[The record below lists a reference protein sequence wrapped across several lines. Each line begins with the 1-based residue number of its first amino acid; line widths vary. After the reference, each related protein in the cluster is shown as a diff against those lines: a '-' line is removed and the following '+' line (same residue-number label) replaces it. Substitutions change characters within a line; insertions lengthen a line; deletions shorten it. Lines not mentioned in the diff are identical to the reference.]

1 LRVYE
6 LAKKLQLKNK
16 ELLVELKALGLE
28 VKSHMSTI
36 DSSIVGE
43 VIALLSRE
51 EKLKKITVSDNITP
65 KELSTKIGIDTSSLI
80 QFLLKKG
87 IPCAINHPM
96 SKEVLQLV
104 AKEYN
109 LKLEVVPWYDDR
121 VLEEEVAA
129 EGELK
134 PRPPVVTVMGHV
146 DHGKT
151 KLLDAIRNTNVVAGE
166 WGGITQHI
174 GAYKVKVRDGEVVF
188 LDTPGHEAF
197 TAMRA
202 RGANVTDIVVLV
214 VAADDGVM
222 PQTEEAINHA
232 RAARVPILVAIN
244 KMDLP
249 TADPER
255 VKRQLS
261 KFDLVPEEWGG
272 KTIFVEISALKKTGL
287 DELLE
292 MLLLEAEL
300 LELKANP
307 DRPAKGT
314 VIEASLDKK
323 KGAVAT
329 LLVQDGTLRAGDFL
343 VAGLHYGKIRSM
355 FDDRGRKLKEAAPST
370 PVEVLGL
377 SGVPDAGDS
386 FYVVDTERRAREI
399 GLGRQEARRT
409 SERGIQKIT
418 LDKLF
423 KKAQKGEEKELNL
436 IVKADTQGSLE
447 VMKDAIQKLDGEV
460 KIKIIHSGVGGINE
474 SDVML
479 AAASKA
485 IVIGFHV
492 RPDIKAKNLGEG
504 QGVDIR
510 TYQVIYELTSDV
522 KQAMEGLLEP
532 EVKEVALGI
541 AEVRKTFRISKVG
554 TIAGSYIKEGKVVRG
569 CKVRLIRDG
578 VVVYD
583 GRISSLRRFK
593 DDVKEVNA
601 GFECGIGLENF
612 NDIKEGD
619 MIEAFSIEKR

>member
-1 LRVYE
+1 
-6 LAKKLQLKNK
+6 
-16 ELLVELKALGLE
+16 
-28 VKSHMSTI
+28 
-36 DSSIVGE
+36 
-43 VIALLSRE
+43 
-51 EKLKKITVSDNITP
+51 
-65 KELSTKIGIDTSSLI
+65 
-80 QFLLKKG
+80 
-87 IPCAINHPM
+87 
-96 SKEVLQLV
+96 
-104 AKEYN
+104 
-109 LKLEVVPWYDDR
+109 
-121 VLEEEVAA
+121 
-129 EGELK
+129 
-134 PRPPVVTVMGHV
+134 
-146 DHGKT
+146 
-151 KLLDAIRNTNVVAGE
+151 
-166 WGGITQHI
+166 
-174 GAYKVKVRDGEVVF
+174 
-188 LDTPGHEAF
+188 
-197 TAMRA
+197 
-202 RGANVTDIVVLV
+202 
-214 VAADDGVM
+214 
-222 PQTEEAINHA
+222 
-232 RAARVPILVAIN
+232 
-244 KMDLP
+244 MDLP

-307 DRPAKGT
+307 DRSAKGT

-355 FDDRGRKLKEAAPST
+355 FDDRGRKLKEATPST

-386 FYVVDTERRAREI
+386 FYVVDSERRAREI

-409 SERGIQKIT
+409 SERGVQKIT

-447 VMKDAIQKLDGEV
+447 VMRDAIQRLDGEV

-492 RPDIKAKNLGEG
+492 RPDIKAKSLGEG

-532 EVKEVALGI
+532 EVKEVALGV

-554 TIAGSYIKEGKVVRG
+554 TIAGSYIREGKVVRG